1 VELSGDGG
9 TTWTTATLQEQPQ
22 PGTWCFWE
30 VAMHLDPDAH
40 QLVVRAWDSS
50 GWTQPQ
56 DIRQVWNWKGYL
68 NNAWHRV
75 NVVIE

>member
-1 VELSGDGG
+1 
-9 TTWTTATLQEQPQ
+9 
-22 PGTWCFWE
+22 
-30 VAMHLDPDAH
+30 MHLDPDAH